1 MHTMDSPK
9 RELAKSAEKFNT
21 DAADLAEMG
30 HAEVLS
36 RKFGTWSILAMSF
49 CVLGTWAVFA
59 QDLADGLVTGGP
71 ISILWGLCLVT
82 ICNLCIALSLAEF
95 CSGMPTALGQ
105 AYWVYRLLD
114 TTGGRFTSYLCA
126 WINVFGWW
134 TLTASVVAFMTDFLL
149 GMKIMFDEDWAGANE
164 GWVSFLLYLGITLSF
179 TLVNLFGCR
188 TDKFLPWFN
197 NFMGIGFAAL
207 FVIISMALLIS
218 TGTRSNL
225 SFQSPRFVFT
235 TWINQTG
242 WGDGVTWFMGLLQ
255 SAYGLTAFDS
265 VIHMVEE
272 IPSPRRNAPKA
283 MYLSVICG
291 AVSGFIFMIVC
302 LFTIQDLDTTL
313 DPPSGLPFIELLSET
328 IGPQGGAVLLALFI
342 FNSLG
347 QGVSVMT
354 SSSRLT
360 WGFARDGGLP
370 WHHYFT
376 QIDESL
382 KMPARALWLQSF
394 VIALV
399 GLLYLFSNTVLV
411 AILGVSTIALTISYG
426 IPISVTLFVGRDKLP
441 KGPFQLGRFG
451 PYLNWVSVI
460 YCAITS
466 VFFFFP
472 SEPTPALSDM
482 NWAVAVFG
490 IMLLIAVVFWFMK
503 GQTSY
508 FGTEGIDERMI
519 IARRLEINP
528 SVNAPIA
535 QKKD

>member
-1 MHTMDSPK
+1 MDSP
-9 RELAKSAEKFNT
+9 RLEPVKSGGNFNS
-21 DAADLAEMG
+21 DAMDLAEMG
-30 HAEVLS
+30 HTEVLT

-59 QDLADGLVTGGP
+59 QDLADGLVNGGP
-71 ISILWGLCLVT
+71 VSILWGLCLVT
-82 ICNLCIALSLAEF
+82 FCNLCIALSLSEF

-114 TTGGRFTSYLCA
+114 TPGGRFASYMTA

-134 TLTASVVAFMTDFLL
+134 TLTASVVAFMTEFLL
-149 GMKIMFDEDWAGANE
+149 GMKIMFDEEWAGANE
-164 GWVSFLLYLGITLSF
+164 GWLSFLVYLGITFCF

-188 TDKFLPWFN
+188 SDKFLPWFN
-197 NFMGIGFAAL
+197 NFMGVGFAAL
-207 FVIISMALLIS
+207 FIIISLVLVI
-218 TGTRSNL
+218 TVGTKTEL
-225 SFQSPRFVFT
+225 SFQPPTFVFQ
-235 TWINQTG
+235 TWINETG
-242 WGDGVTWFMGLLQ
+242 WNDGVTWFMGLLQ

-272 IPSPRRNAPKA
+272 IPLPRKNAPKA
-283 MYLSVICG
+283 MYLSVIFG
-291 AVSGFIFMIVC
+291 AISGFIFMMVC
-302 LFTIQDLDTTL
+302 LFSIQDLDATL
-313 DPPSGLPFIELLSET
+313 DPPTGLPFIELLTQT
-328 IGPQGGAVLLALFI
+328 IGVQGAAVLLALFI

-370 WHHYFT
+370 WSGYFT
-376 QIDESL
+376 LVDEKL

-399 GLLYLFSNTVLV
+399 GVLYLFSNTVLV

-426 IPISVTLFVGRDKLP
+426 IPISVLLFVGRDKLP
-441 KGPFQLGRFG
+441 KGPFVLGRFG

-472 SEPTPALSDM
+472 GEPNPALEDM
-482 NWAVAVFG
+482 NWAIVVFG
-490 IMLLIAVVFWFMK
+490 IMLVIAVAFWFVK
-503 GQTSY
+503 GKTSY
-508 FGTEGIDERMI
+508 FGTDGIDERMI
-519 IARRLEINP
+519 IARQLEMDP
-528 SVNAPIA
+528 SVNVAIA
-535 QKKD
+535 HKKD